1 VIPRRTRTASVSVGW
16 EDEDGNAFTVE
27 CSVSPGQPERGP
39 SYSSGGEPAEAPEVE
54 ILRVIEDDT
63 GKERPDLV
71 GVIEEGWRDEI
82 EEQAIENAEDRHVAA
97 YEDACE
103 RRAEEAREERWG
115 R

>member
-1 VIPRRTRTASVSVGW
+1 MIPRRTRSAAVSVGW

-27 CSVSPGQPERGP
+27 CSVTPGQPERGP
-39 SYSSGGEPAEAPEVE
+39 SYSSGGEPAEAPEVDV
-54 ILRVIEDDT
+54 LRVLDDT
-63 GKERPDLV
+63 GKERPDLIALV
-71 GVIEEGWRDEI
+71 EADFERI
-82 EEQAIENAEDRHVAA
+82 EEQAIEDAEDSHLAA